1 MFSRFFAKAHKVQH
15 RFSVQSAKWNRKQ
28 GEDTVM
34 KHATQTTALIVM
46 LLLATA
52 SMAQAN
58 DEPRQ
63 SLTSQGSEITRGSV
77 GDGKITYD
85 EFEALNIDGA
95 RDKKEARSAQQ
106 KMGAVSSQGADLNFW
121 FYDVDVQLFSDFD
134 HDGYYFGIDLLFDA
148 DTNYSSA
155 DVYAV
160 LYLSFD
166 YGPWNEYAE
175 TEDFTLFGTASS
187 DDYVVET
194 ELVSG
199 YPTGDYDILIEL
211 FDAYDGTYLASFGP
225 EDTSELALLPLED
238 STRDTPPGGQTQVV
252 VNSGGGGSTGLL
264 FLLGL
269 LAVRMTLRPQ
279 AARLSK

>member
-1 MFSRFFAKAHKVQH
+1 
-15 RFSVQSAKWNRKQ
+15 
-28 GEDTVM
+28 M
-34 KHATQTTALIVM
+34 KHVTRTILLITM
-46 LLLATA
+46 TLLATA
-52 SMAQAN
+52 SMAQTN

-63 SLTSQGSEITRGSV
+63 SLTSQGSDITRGSV
-77 GDGKITYD
+77 GDGNTSYD
-85 EFEALNIDGA
+85 EFDALYVEGTRNQKA
-95 RDKKEARSAQQ
+95 ARSASQ
-106 KMGAVSSQGADLNFW
+106 KMGAAVAQAADPNFW
-121 FYDVDVQLFSDFD
+121 FYDADVQLFSDLD

-148 DTNYSSA
+148 DTNYA
-155 DVYAV
+155 VAEVYAV
-160 LYLSFD
+160 LYLSYE

-175 TEDFTLFGTASS
+175 TDNFTLFGTTSS

-238 STRDTPPGGQTQVV
+238 STRDTRSGGQTQVV
-252 VNSGGGGSTGLL
+252 VNSGGGGATGLL

>member
-1 MFSRFFAKAHKVQH
+1 
-15 RFSVQSAKWNRKQ
+15 
-28 GEDTVM
+28 M
-34 KHATQTTALIVM
+34 KHVTRTTVLIGM
-46 LLLATA
+46 LMLASA
-52 SMAQAN
+52 IMAQEN

-63 SLTSQGSEITRGSV
+63 SLTSQGSDITRGSV
-77 GDGKITYD
+77 GDGNTSYD
-85 EFEALNIDGA
+85 EFEALNLEGT
-95 RDKKEARSAQQ
+95 RSPKKASSVQQ
-106 KMGAVSSQGADLNFW
+106 KMGAAVSQSGESQSGDPNFW
-121 FYDVDVQLFSDFD
+121 FYDADIVLFSDFD

-148 DTNYSSA
+148 DTSYA
-155 DVYAV
+155 AAEVYAV
-160 LYLSFD
+160 IYLSYE

-175 TEDFTLFGTASS
+175 TDDFTLFGTASS

-211 FDAYDGTYLASFGP
+211 FDAYDGTYLASIGP

-238 STRDTPPGGQTQVV
+238 STRDAVSGGQTQVV

-264 FLLGL
+264 FLIGL

>member
-1 MFSRFFAKAHKVQH
+1 
-15 RFSVQSAKWNRKQ
+15 
-28 GEDTVM
+28 M
-34 KHATQTTALIVM
+34 KHASRTTLLIAM
-46 LLLATA
+46 LLLTTA
-52 SMAQAN
+52 GMAQEN

-63 SLTSQGSEITRGSV
+63 SLTSQGSDITRGSV
-77 GDGKITYD
+77 GDGNTSYD
-85 EFEALNIDGA
+85 EFEALKLEGT
-95 RDKKEARSAQQ
+95 RDKKVARLAQQ
-106 KMGAVSSQGADLNFW
+106 KMGAVELQSADPNFW
-121 FYDVDVQLFSDFD
+121 FYDADVVLFSDFD
-134 HDGYYFGIDLLFDA
+134 RDGYYFGIDLLFDA
-148 DTNYSSA
+148 DTSYAVA

-160 LYLSFD
+160 IYMSYE

-175 TEDFTLFGTASS
+175 TDDFTLFGTASS

-225 EDTSELALLPLED
+225 EDTSELSLLPLED
-238 STRDTPPGGQTQVV
+238 STRDAVHGGQTQVV
-252 VNSGGGGSTGLL
+252 VNSGGGGSTGWL

-269 LAVRMTLRPQ
+269 FAVRMTLRPQ